1 VVAAQQAWALLFAL
15 VLLGGAAAAG
25 QAVMPPV
32 ISAGG
37 AASTIAS
44 GLVYYGLAYW
54 LYLTGLRHVPASI
67 AAVSFYLIP
76 VFGVAAASLVGERL
90 DPAQWV
96 GAIVVVGAV
105 AAIGVR
111 SATEP
116 AKSAAVA
123 SLTETAGTSGPDP
136 SSTAEAQ

>member
-1 VVAAQQAWALLFAL
+1 
-15 VLLGGAAAAG
+15 
-25 QAVMPPV
+25 V

-96 GAIVVVGAV
+96 GAIVVAGAV
-105 AAIGVR
+105 AVIGVR
-111 SATEP
+111 SATGP
-116 AKSAAVA
+116 AASAAGA
-123 SLTETAGTSGPDP
+123 SLTEAAGTSGPDP

>member
-1 VVAAQQAWALLFAL
+1 MGVVAAQQAWALLFAL

-111 SATEP
+111 SATGP
-116 AKSAAVA
+116 AGSAAAA
-123 SLTETAGTSGPDP
+123 SLTGTGGPDP

>member
-1 VVAAQQAWALLFAL
+1 MSVIPAA
-15 VLLGGAAAAG
+15 
-25 QAVMPPV
+25 

-44 GLVYYGLAYW
+44 GLIYYGLAYW
-54 LYLTGLRHVPASI
+54 LYLTGLRRVPASM

-105 AAIGVR
+105 AAIGFR
-111 SATEP
+111 SASGSSP
-116 AKSAAVA
+116 SA
-123 SLTETAGTSGPDP
+123 TAPPVTGAGESDP
-136 SSTAEAQ
+136 SGVAVGQ